1 MRFSDDQARVLRW
14 NTVLWAFLG
23 LAPEVV
29 AAQDDPPGTRVWSSG
44 VPIALGLAYAAA
56 RRFPGRLPWFLWVL
70 AAGIGVVA
78 YFRDGAA
85 TLFVAS
91 LPMFWLHA
99 RSVRDPVWLSTVA
112 VVAALAGDLLRGG
125 DLRANAVVSVVGYG
139 AGTVLAL
146 TVRRRLE
153 LADRRAERLGAE
165 LAGARSELAEAHR
178 REGAAA
184 ERERMAREIH
194 DTLAQGFAS
203 IVVLAEAAR
212 SDVRDAP
219 DDASR
224 QVATIER
231 IARENL
237 AEARVL
243 VGSSPH
249 ATIASGSVTATLR
262 RTLDRFAEDTGL
274 AVDAELDE
282 VDGDQTTRVALLRCT
297 QESLANVRK
306 HADASAVGVVL
317 TRFPEHVELEVT
329 DDGRGFAV
337 EDARGFGLAGMRRR
351 LAELGGDL
359 TVTSSVGDGTRI
371 LAVLPLPEPLPPP
384 EPPPASEPLPASDSS
399 LEE

>member
-1 MRFSDDQARVLRW
+1 MPLPDDRSRVLRW
-14 NTVLWAFLG
+14 NAVLWVLVG

-29 AAQDDPPGTRVWSSG
+29 ASHDDAGGTRVWSLG
-44 VPIALGLAYAAA
+44 VPVALGVAYALY
-56 RRFPGRLPWFLWVL
+56 RRFPGRVDWFPWVL
-70 AAGIGVVA
+70 VLGIGAVA
-78 YFRDGAA
+78 YLRDGAA
-85 TLFVAS
+85 TLFIAS

-99 RSVRDPVWLSTVA
+99 RTVREPIWTSGLA
-112 VVAALAGDLLRGG
+112 AVAALAGDLLRGG
-125 DLRANAVVSVVGYG
+125 GLQGNAIVTLVGFG

-146 TVRRRLE
+146 TVQRMLDR
-153 LADRRAERLGAE
+153 ADRHAERLGEE
-165 LAGARSELAEAHR
+165 LADARSALAEALR
-178 REGAAA
+178 KEGAAA

-224 QVATIER
+224 QLTSIER

-237 AEARVL
+237 SEARVL
-243 VGSSPH
+243 VGSSPSE
-249 ATIASGSVTATLR
+249 TIASGSVTATLR

-282 VDGDQTTRVALLRCT
+282 VDGDQTTRIALLRCT

-306 HADASAVGVVL
+306 HAAASTVGIVL
-317 TRFPEHVELEVT
+317 SRHPDHVELEVT

-351 LAELGGDL
+351 LAELGGGL

-371 LAVLPLPEPLPPP
+371 LAVLPL
-384 EPPPASEPLPASDSS
+384 
-399 LEE
+399 EE